1 MRRASVTDTMCVQSA
16 GLCGD
21 WRASSA
27 PGACRSVAVCAEP
40 AAEITLSIARNI
52 LMALVGESS
61 FIKRDNSRCSDAR
74 TNRQQQT
81 FLT

>member
-1 MRRASVTDTMCVQSA
+1 MIDTMCGQSA

-27 PGACRSVAVCAEP
+27 PGACRSVLAVCAEP

-52 LMALVGESS
+52 LMALVGDSS
-61 FIKRDNSRCSDAR
+61 FIKRDNSQLQRNGVSKH
-74 TNRQQQT
+74 
-81 FLT
+81 